1 MRQLPRQPE
10 YADAWST
17 SAGGR
22 QRTVHRARHQGA
34 GKKRRRRTHCKLPLL
49 PLHFQQEESARS
61 PVLFRRPPPHTA
73 VSGAA
78 AAEATAPVGSTRRS
92 KRGLRAAELA
102 AAGLEVADPAPAV
115 TRKRAAATETG
126 AASSLPRKL
135 SRRLA
140 DRLISTADD
149 SIGPSTTKWSSTEL
163 PFEAVP
169 NSTTCTLM
177 SELAVP
183 VDTGRLGKDIH
194 SFFGGRIDRD
204 VVAVTITAA
213 LNKNPYPYGSRYPL
227 PGTGKR
233 VVCISSLVGTM
244 IVWPISGLTY

>member
-1 MRQLPRQPE
+1 M
-10 YADAWST
+10 
-17 SAGGR
+17 
-22 QRTVHRARHQGA
+22 HRARHEGA
-34 GKKRRRRTHCKLPLL
+34 GKKRRRKAHYNLSLL
-49 PLHFQQEESARS
+49 PLHPQQEASARS

-126 AASSLPRKL
+126 AASSLPRKR

-149 SIGPSTTKWSSTEL
+149 SIGPSTTKPSSKERA
-163 PFEAVP
+163 FEAVP

-177 SELAVP
+177 SELSVP
-183 VDTGRLGKDIH
+183 VATGRLVKDMH
-194 SFFGGRIDRD
+194 SFFGRRIDRD
-204 VVAVTITAA
+204 VVTVTITAV
-213 LNKNPYPYGSRYPL
+213 LDENPYPYGSRYPL
-227 PGTGKR
+227 PGTGKKT
-233 VVCISSLVGTM
+233 VCMSSLVGTVV
-244 IVWPISGLTY
+244 VWPISSLTD